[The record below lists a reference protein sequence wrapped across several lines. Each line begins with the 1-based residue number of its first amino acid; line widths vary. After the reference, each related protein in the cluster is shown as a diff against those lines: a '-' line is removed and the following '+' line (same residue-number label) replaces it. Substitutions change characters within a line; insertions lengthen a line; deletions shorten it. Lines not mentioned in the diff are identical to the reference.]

1 MIDPEFDP
9 IRERH
14 ERHRHP
20 LPAPASR
27 PGLRPRHVHPGTS
40 HRAPDRC
47 PIEPGCVLPIE
58 LAHQRRPVRPK
69 ATGFRNESTTKGAFV
84 ICGYSQPTK
93 DSTDG
98 LRSSIQIYFHSIDDA
113 GRTISSTAVT
123 GVDGLWPMVYSTKT
137 TQSTANGTCSDLAWG
152 PGDFGGT
159 SEIPYG
165 FHASVTC
172 SLPPQTSITSILN
185 SVQYEIG
192 K

>member
-1 MIDPEFDP
+1 MSTTARLLLTPVAFACGLALSTPSAAAEVY
-9 IRERH
+9 EYAN
-14 ERHRHP
+14 
-20 LPAPASR
+20 PAAACQLSIP
-27 PGLRPRHVHPGTS
+27 TT
-40 HRAPDRC
+40 D
-47 PIEPGCVLPIE
+47 I
-58 LAHQRRPVRPK
+58 QVRPK

-93 DSTDG
+93 DATDG
-98 LRSSIQIYFHSIDDA
+98 LPSSIQIYFHSIDDA
-113 GRTISSTAVT
+113 GRNISSTTVT

-165 FHASVTC
+165 FHVSVTC

-192 K
+192 N